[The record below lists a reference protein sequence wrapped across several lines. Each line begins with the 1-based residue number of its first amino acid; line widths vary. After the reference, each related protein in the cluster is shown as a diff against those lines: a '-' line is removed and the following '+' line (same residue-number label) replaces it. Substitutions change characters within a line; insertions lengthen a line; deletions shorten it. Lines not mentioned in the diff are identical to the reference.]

1 LDALFLLREQKRL
14 VLKQDEGDID
24 SIEGQSNQVGDDPPN
39 GGWGICGAFFNRI
52 GDQLMSR
59 LLEELE

>member
-1 LDALFLLREQKRL
+1 MLLLLCEQKRP

-24 SIEGQSNQVGDDPPN
+24 CVDGHNDQVGDDPPN
-39 GGWGICGAFFNRI
+39 GGWGICGVFFNRI
-52 GDQLMSR
+52 DDQLTLR